1 MNIQEALD
9 LTDRMKP
16 NMMPREMKIKYLT
29 EIDQLIFHEIVIKHE
44 QGQAQEETRFL
55 GGAKQMIM
63 DELAMGELLDRD
75 KLAAFIDRLRG
86 EFHRE
91 ILFKQTR
98 ISPRMFNLLTEIE
111 RLLEDK
117 TKDTEAD
124 RDGLVSF
131 LEEVRD
137 AIAGC
142 IPKEAQAPE
151 YNEQTDPGTALI
163 VPDPYAMLYVYWLM
177 TKIDLQNL
185 EMDKYNND
193 RALFETAYDTM
204 HDWWNR
210 TYMPVQRHRQLRI

>member
-98 ISPRMFNLLTEIE
+98 ISPRMFNLLTEI
-111 RLLEDK
+111 
-117 TKDTEAD
+117 
-124 RDGLVSF
+124 
-131 LEEVRD
+131 
-137 AIAGC
+137 
-142 IPKEAQAPE
+142 
-151 YNEQTDPGTALI
+151 
-163 VPDPYAMLYVYWLM
+163 
-177 TKIDLQNL
+177 
-185 EMDKYNND
+185 
-193 RALFETAYDTM
+193 
-204 HDWWNR
+204 
-210 TYMPVQRHRQLRI
+210 